1 MHILRQ
7 NTPQS
12 HPITH
17 KITLWKIFFSPSWWW
32 KMTHEA
38 SSILI
43 YGNIYEMTL
52 GIDIAIILGDFP
64 QWWSDVVAAFKYLA
78 SEHGKSY

>member
-1 MHILRQ
+1 
-7 NTPQS
+7 
-12 HPITH
+12 
-17 KITLWKIFFSPSWWW
+17 
-32 KMTHEA
+32 MTHEA

-43 YGNIYEMTL
+43 YGNIYGMTL

-64 QWWSDVVAAFKYLA
+64 QWWSDVVAVFLKYLA